1 MREQTDVALL
11 GKLVGQG
18 TAENLLAM
26 SGGRLAPILAYARG
40 NAFSL
45 DSRVGETQPIYRGTP
60 YTTLAAAWELMQR
73 ALLEETA
80 TTDCLSSPQAVE
92 SYLRLRLRDLAHE
105 IFLVIYLNAQN
116 GVIAT
121 EEFRGT
127 LTQVSVWP
135 REIVRGL
142 VKHCAASIIVAHN
155 HPGGESAPS
164 AADRMLTKA
173 LQEACG
179 LVDCKLCD
187 HFIVAG
193 KKMLSFAQQ
202 GLL

>member
-1 MREQTDVALL
+1 MREEADADLL

-45 DSRVGETQPIYRGTP
+45 DSRVSEAQPIYRGTP
-60 YTTLAAAWELMQR
+60 YATLAAAWELMQR
-73 ALLEETA
+73 ALLEEA
-80 TTDCLSSPQAVE
+80 AETDCLASPQAVE
-92 SYLRLRLRDLAHE
+92 AYLRLRLRDLGHE
-105 IFLVIYLNAQN
+105 IFMVIYLNAQN
-116 GVIAT
+116 SVITT

-135 REIVRGL
+135 REIVRGV
-142 VKHCAASIIVAHN
+142 VKHSAHAIIVAHN
-155 HPGGESAPS
+155 HPSGEPTPS
-164 AADRMLTKA
+164 SADRLLTKA
-173 LQEACG
+173 LQDACG
-179 LVDCKLCD
+179 LVECKLCD

-193 KKMLSFAQQ
+193 KNMLSFAQR